1 MNTKICIQPYINLDK
16 ILVFLK
22 IRYCFQPQLPL
33 LLIKHVLFRVSTSAM
48 YSRNKLISETTH
60 TCAYTHIY
68 TRARAH
74 TRSARLHTMYTSFY
88 ATNNSFSLLNK
99 LPFFIFLFIYFVRVM
114 KKKGKSAEQNKAK
127 Y

>member
-1 MNTKICIQPYINLDK
+1 
-16 ILVFLK
+16 
-22 IRYCFQPQLPL
+22 
-33 LLIKHVLFRVSTSAM
+33 
-48 YSRNKLISETTH
+48 
-60 TCAYTHIY
+60 
-68 TRARAH
+68 
-74 TRSARLHTMYTSFY
+74 MYTSFY